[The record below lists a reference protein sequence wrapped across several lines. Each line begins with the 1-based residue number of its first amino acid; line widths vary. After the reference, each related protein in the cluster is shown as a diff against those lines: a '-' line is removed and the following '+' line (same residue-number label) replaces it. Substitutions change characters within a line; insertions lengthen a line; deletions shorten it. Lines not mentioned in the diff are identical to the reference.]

1 MNIKGSF
8 FPPFFSP
15 LAPHGSVH
23 SLGLLFRPDKQGF
36 FLFMAIIA
44 WGLFRMWLDCQ
55 WGGRQGGRGD
65 VMRGNFRPTTGA
77 HSAAAPGNI
86 CHGYGCCYMWK
97 FYTLYKYTC
106 SCLAS
111 FDCLLS
117 TVAGWFYCTVWFIF
131 EEHMCELVHRI
142 FDNCGNMVC
151 EVYRKWLNISV
162 YVKYI
167 FIMTTFIMPKG
178 ISEAHCPLKLQVW
191 SITTKSLVSWDHNS
205 QWHRGVE
212 IPHNMEF
219 SSSYR

>member
-142 FDNCGNMVC
+142 FDNCGNMWGGQKMTEYFSVC
-151 EVYRKWLNISV
+151 KIYIYNDYIHHAKRNKWGTLSV
-162 YVKYI
+162 KV
-167 FIMTTFIMPKG
+167 T
-178 ISEAHCPLKLQVW
+178 
-191 SITTKSLVSWDHNS
+191 SLIH
-205 QWHRGVE
+205 HYKIPGVMR
-212 IPHNMEF
+212 P
-219 SSSYR
+219 